1 MERESIKISI
11 MQKLTCTTHLK
22 QIKWTSHSLSTENS
36 IISTTP

>member
-11 MQKLTCTTHLK
+11 MQKLTCTHLK
-22 QIKWTSHSLSTENS
+22 RIKWTSHSLSTENS